1 MILSFSRTSLK
12 FLEKCELK
20 TRAAIVEAIRE
31 LPDKGDIQKLK
42 GQAIKNAFR
51 LRVGRYR
58 VVYVWEGTAI
68 KILRIDTRG
77 DVYK

>member
-1 MILSFSRTSLK
+1 MTLSFSRRSIQSLA
-12 FLEKCELK
+12 KCELK
-20 TRAAIVEAIRE
+20 TRAVIVEAIRE
-31 LPDKGDIQKLK
+31 LPSKGDIRKLK
-42 GQAIKNAFR
+42 GQAIKNSFR

-58 VVYVWEGTAI
+58 VVYVEELDEI